1 MRIDLVIFDCDG
13 VLVDS
18 ETITSQTI
26 ADSLADEGLSWTL
39 EDVVK
44 GFRGGSLAGVMAAAE
59 RELGSRLPDD
69 YVVRFRELLFE
80 RLARDVKAV
89 PGIHEALD
97 GIEAAGLP
105 YCVAS
110 NGPRKK
116 METTLGTTKLLARFD
131 GRIYSAYEVGLYKPD
146 PGLFLHAA
154 AAHGMQPEHCVVIE
168 DSESGLAAA
177 AAAGMRAVGYI
188 GHGIPMTTGAAHPL
202 TSMAA
207 LPALLTSMSQA

>member
-1 MRIDLVIFDCDG
+1 MRIDLIIFDCDG

-26 ADSLADEGLSWTL
+26 ADSLADEGLQWTL
-39 EDVVK
+39 ADVVK

-59 RELGSRLPDD
+59 RELGARLPED
-69 YVVRFRELLFE
+69 YVARFRKLLFE
-80 RLARDVKAV
+80 RLARDVEAV
-89 PGIHEALD
+89 PGIREALD
-97 GIEAAGLP
+97 GIDALGLP

-116 METTLGTTKLLARFD
+116 METTLGTTALLGRFD
-131 GRIYSAYEVGLYKPD
+131 GRIFTAYEVGLYKPD

-154 AAHGMQPEHCVVIE
+154 ASLGALPEHCVVIE

-177 AAAGMRAVGYI
+177 AAAGMRAVGYT
-188 GHGIPMTTGAAHPL
+188 GHGIPMATGAAHDL
-202 TSMAA
+202 ESMTA
-207 LPALLTSMSQA
+207 LPALLQRMAEA